1 MGFNKKYLPPLE
13 EVKKILSENADY
25 LDSFEKADAWI
36 GSAETAD
43 FLQEEIRK
51 KYESEDSQSTSNTS
65 K

>member
-13 EVKKILSENADY
+13 VVQQLLKENANY

-36 GSAETAD
+36 GSPETAN

-51 KYESEDSQSTSNTS
+51 KYESEGPQSAPQSTV
-65 K
+65 